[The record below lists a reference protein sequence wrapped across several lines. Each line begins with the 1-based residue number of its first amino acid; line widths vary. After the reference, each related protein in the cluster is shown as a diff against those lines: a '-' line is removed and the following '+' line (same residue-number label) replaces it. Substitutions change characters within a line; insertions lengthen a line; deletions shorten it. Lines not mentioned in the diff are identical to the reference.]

1 MSECA
6 RTHFISNGELLPVSR
21 FEACFSPQA
30 MYIYEVFRVID
41 GIPLFIEDHID
52 RFYHTTRL
60 AGADADFDRKRLLAD
75 IEKVIAANEKSEG
88 NIKISVAPDI
98 VGKQMLLIYFTPH
111 QYPDKEQFAQ
121 GVKVKLLEAERLNPN
136 AKVMD
141 ISLRAETDQLKQSD
155 EVYEILLVD
164 HNDNITEGSR
174 SNVFFIKGSEVITPP
189 VEAVL
194 PGITRKQIISL
205 CKHHQINIIEQTVH
219 RNSLAEFDSLFI
231 SGTSRKVLPVKQV
244 DSRTFRVDNPLMRK
258 ISELFNQLT
267 QEYLDQHRK

>member
-1 MSECA
+1 MLECT

-21 FEACFSPQA
+21 FEGCFSPKA
-30 MYIYEVFRVID
+30 KYIYEVFRVID
-41 GIPLFIEDHID
+41 GIPLFIEDHTD
-52 RFYHTTRL
+52 RFFQTTRL
-60 AGADADFDRKRLLAD
+60 AGADAHIDRKRLLAD
-75 IEKVIAANEKSEG
+75 IEKVIAVNEKSEG

-98 VGKQMLLIYFTPH
+98 SGKQMLLVYFTPH
-111 QYPDKEQFAQ
+111 QYPTPEQFAN
-121 GVKVKLLEAERLNPN
+121 GVKVKLLEAERPNPN

-155 EVYEILLVD
+155 DVYEILLVD

-205 CKHHQINIIEQTVH
+205 CEHHHINIIEQTVP
-219 RNSLAEFDSLFI
+219 RNSLGEFDSLFI
-231 SGTSRKVLPVKQV
+231 SGTSRKVLPVNQV
-244 DSRTFRVDNPLMRK
+244 NSRAFRVDNQLMRK
-258 ISELFNQLT
+258 ISELFNQHT